1 MLGVFHSTRGSC
13 SSVVGEVE
21 VTYPCKVVFFRISFN
36 ISSHI
41 VLLYGTSRV
50 QLAWMTTYLHNPFI
64 Q

>member
-1 MLGVFHSTRGSC
+1 VLGVFDSTRGTC

-21 VTYPCKVVFFRISFN
+21 VTSACKVVFFRISFN

-50 QLAWMTTYLHNPFI
+50 QLA
-64 Q
+64 